1 MKIMIERQENRGKMI
16 SWCAR
21 QLCVFALFF
30 GLLMIFS
37 GCEKSEE
44 KIDEESV
51 ITYEFVT
58 ESLPKKAIS
67 LIKEEEEKLRI
78 KREEEEKEKA
88 ELEAEEAKK
97 YHFVDVRQE
106 DYEMIID
113 EGAALNPYNND
124 CFSFITTDAKGKE
137 LVFDKPMEINAN
149 GLPLGYKGI
158 ISYEDENYTS
168 RFGVDVSK
176 YLGNINWEKAKEDGV
191 EFAITR
197 IGYRGYGKSGAINE
211 DSTAL
216 KNIQGA
222 KDAGI
227 DVGVYFFSQAISE
240 EEAIEE
246 ADYVLGKLNGI
257 ELGMPI
263 VFDPEHILHDEART
277 DDVTSEQ
284 FTKNCIAFCERVKEA
299 GYKPMIYANMKWEAY
314 DLIMSEL
321 NDYPFW
327 YADYEK
333 LPQSPYRF
341 EIWQYTEAG
350 RLDGF
355 DGWVDFNI
363 QFIPK

>member
-1 MKIMIERQENRGKMI
+1 MKTVEKQGNMIKMTG
-16 SWCAR
+16 WCVR

-44 KIDEESV
+44 EIDSDSV

-58 ESLPKKAIS
+58 ESLPEKAMS

-97 YHFVDVRQE
+97 YHFIDVRQE

-113 EGAALNPYNND
+113 EDAASNPYNND

-211 DSTAL
+211 DAMAL
-216 KNIQGA
+216 KNIEGA
-222 KDAGI
+222 KEAGI
-227 DVGVYFFSQAISE
+227 DVGVYFFSQAINE

-257 ELGMPI
+257 ELEMPI